1 MTIYNL
7 KAIIKSG
14 QNKKIKE
21 LKLVNNG
28 RELLD
33 NQQLGEV
40 GIEEGGTVQIIT

>member
-33 NQQLGEV
+33 NQQLREIE
-40 GIEEGGTVQIIT
+40 IEEGGTI